1 MKINIKKL
9 TEKAQIPLYESRGAA
24 AFDLVATSKNNV
36 ETKEYGYIEY
46 GTDLAF
52 EIPEGFVGKIYPR
65 SSIRDTGMFL
75 RNGVGIIDSDYRGEV
90 TVSFAIIRGMGDY
103 KIGERVAQ
111 MIIEPI
117 EQVQFN
123 EVKELTDSE
132 RGNKGHGST
141 GK

>member
-46 GTDLAF
+46 GTD
-52 EIPEGFVGKIYPR
+52 VGKIYPR

>member
-9 TEKAQIPLYESRGAA
+9 TEKAQIPLYGSRGAA

-36 ETKEYGYIEY
+36 EAKEYGYIEY